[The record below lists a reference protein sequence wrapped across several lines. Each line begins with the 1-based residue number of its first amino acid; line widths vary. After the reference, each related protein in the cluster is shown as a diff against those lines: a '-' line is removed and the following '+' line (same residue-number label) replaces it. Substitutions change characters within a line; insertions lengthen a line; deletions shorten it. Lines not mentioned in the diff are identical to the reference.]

1 MSKTIIYR
9 INKDGYVIKFSEID
23 DINRMYVIIWSII
36 YELYNDLF
44 INEIERPEWMSDDYP
59 MNFSDLQITGDM
71 KPFWDMIHNEE
82 VLFDHRIV
90 FASTFDRV
98 IIMKEDFSKVILAYE
113 NFIKHMTS
121 KLLKKF
127 FEEYDFSGL
136 REFSDTLKKLKEDE
150 NCIGVTMCS
159 SLISSFWENYSEDGK
174 FTPYNIFKQKNH
186 SNLFDNLNKK
196 NK

>member
-136 REFSDTLKKLKEDE
+136 REFSDTLKKLKEDKD
-150 NCIGVTMCS
+150 CIGVTMCS

-196 NK
+196 NR